1 MSCAFIKGT
10 TQGTQTNKDG
20 NYTIRVNQGQT
31 LQFRLIG
38 YGAQERTVGAEG
50 TINMNSHT
58 KDADQLLAAIAATM
72 VHPPSNEYTH
82 GGEPWLMIG
91 PEHADILQRG
101 GISKAELKRRLWEA
115 SKMRAG
121 LMAVKDRQR
130 VIDSR
135 TVELGTITE
144 DTLLPISVKPEE
156 ICIMVAGGPGTH
168 SVYVPCFGN
177 SFAAT
182 QEIRN

>member
-1 MSCAFIKGT
+1 MSRNSSRPDWALILHAGASSIAKPD
-10 TQGTQTNKDG
+10 DG
-20 NYTIRVNQGQT
+20 RVRAVCLKALAVGQ
-31 LQFRLIG
+31 
-38 YGAQERTVGAEG
+38 
-50 TINMNSHT
+50 
-58 KDADQLLAAIAATM
+58 
-72 VHPPSNEYTH
+72 
-82 GGEPWLMIG
+82 
-91 PEHADILQRG
+91 DILQRG
-101 GISKAELKRRLWEA
+101 GVSKAELKRRLWEA

-130 VIDSR
+130 VVDSR
-135 TVELGTITE
+135 TVELGAITD